1 MLVLVLALVDAAVLM
16 TFAVKQEAA
25 QPQQSPRLHTSRC
38 CRHTLHRSHLYCH
51 TCEPSGSGVQHTKLF
66 VDPLPTDCKQCTA
79 DPDQTEPRPL
89 FNQPPTTAQHHATT
103 PWMWTQTTWRR
114 KIRTRNPTSS
124 EVYSLQTQNII
135 VCIILYPDES
145 ILVGGSKDHEDDF
158 FLTGPK
164 INMSGLRQ
172 QFEQEST

>member
-1 MLVLVLALVDAAVLM
+1 MLSSRKLPSPSSRHVCTQRAVATHCTGPTSTATLANPRARVCS
-16 TFAVKQEAA
+16 T
-25 QPQQSPRLHTSRC
+25 QSSLLIRYLQTA
-38 CRHTLHRSHLYCH
+38 
-51 TCEPSGSGVQHTKLF
+51 
-66 VDPLPTDCKQCTA
+66 DA